1 MCNLSFNTFKLNLGG
16 SVLTNS
22 AVHSVKLFRFG
33 SRARRSALM
42 LCASGSISQKCKRE
56 RVALEI
62 FAFSAATKA
71 LLFVAWTRFNIP
83 PRVYK
88 VSGPGS
94 AKLRRPYF
102 VFRPDIVLFLSL
114 ISDAGCDR
122 LPVIR
127 FPDYG
132 ITQDRIAPV
141 QFPENY
147 KKSRRKD
154 SQFIN

>member
-1 MCNLSFNTFKLNLGG
+1 
-16 SVLTNS
+16 
-22 AVHSVKLFRFG
+22 
-33 SRARRSALM
+33 M

-88 VSGPGS
+88 VSGPDS

-147 KKSRRKD
+147 KKSTRKITRKD
-154 SQFIN
+154 LLIKKKQQALFLFQYSKN